1 MLRAARLANSCII
14 DVIPQQRW
22 RWIRIHNFSL
32 VRYMGSARDGKLRKL
47 REELEAKY
55 AGVHIPAEIR

>member
-1 MLRAARLANSCII
+1 
-14 DVIPQQRW
+14 
-22 RWIRIHNFSL
+22 
-32 VRYMGSARDGKLRKL
+32 MGSARDGKLRKL